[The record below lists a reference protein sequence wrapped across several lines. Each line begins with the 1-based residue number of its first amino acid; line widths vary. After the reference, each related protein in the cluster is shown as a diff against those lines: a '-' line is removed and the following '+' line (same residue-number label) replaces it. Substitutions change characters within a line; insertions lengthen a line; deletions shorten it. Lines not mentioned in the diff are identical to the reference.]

1 MTTRQCVSRM
11 NLKFKLKLLH
21 RIKDTS
27 SPKLVLNI
35 AEHASYREFAAILG
49 SAAEL

>member
-1 MTTRQCVSRM
+1 MTTRQCVSRT
-11 NLKFKLKLLH
+11 NLKFKLRLLH

-27 SPKLVLNI
+27 SPKSVLNI
-35 AEHASYREFAAILG
+35 VERASYREFATILG